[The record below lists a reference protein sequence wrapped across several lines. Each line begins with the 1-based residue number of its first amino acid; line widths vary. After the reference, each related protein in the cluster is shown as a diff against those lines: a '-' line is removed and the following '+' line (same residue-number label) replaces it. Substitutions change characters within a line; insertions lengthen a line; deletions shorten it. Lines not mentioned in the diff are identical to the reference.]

1 MRSLNRQR
9 GSVNW
14 PFVIVLIALL
24 AFIYM
29 WWNAQDQKDD
39 NLKTIED
46 QKGQI
51 EDLRAIANARGEELK
66 TVSNI
71 VGFKKIVAGNDA
83 LGVDQATS
91 VDVARLAPHLND
103 QGMVAVGD
111 TQANGTLKE
120 LIEQAYLTY
129 QRERRTGSP
138 KAEAK
143 DFKYAT
149 MSDAL
154 KSKLAE
160 ISQFEVPAAPIPD
173 HDPDDSAAAAE
184 YEAAKNNHDQAI
196 AAWHK
201 LFDEAA
207 SMDGFKEWA
216 ETITNYAV
224 TDPNAEDLIK
234 VTFMKA
240 LPEQTVEE
248 FLNAVRGVPQSMRE
262 EFAANKQADVAEI
275 QRLTGI
281 LAQKETNI
289 SELNKNLKDQED
301 QYATDLTAKDSQ
313 IGDLQQQVS
322 DANLEKQ
329 TAQNALAAEKES
341 RRKDVAR
348 LSSELDARKEALR
361 ILKQTRDL
369 IVRRDDP
376 DGDIVAA
383 NNTLRTAII
392 NLGFNDKVYVG
403 QRFNVSALDRVGDR
417 VAKGMVMVTKVT
429 GNSSARCRIVSMT
442 APLTQ
447 GDFIHNPFYSP
458 NETINVFFAGPI
470 TKWPATMAKQRLAS
484 INVNLQ
490 SAINGDTD
498 YIVIP
503 NAWVVAEQ
511 AKAEGG
517 DEDED
522 ADEEDMGAKSPI
534 EAMQNNARKVGAEVI
549 SESLFDAFLNY

>member
-29 WWNAQDQKDD
+29 WWDAQDQKDD
-39 NLKTIED
+39 NLKTIET
-46 QKGQI
+46 QQGQI
-51 EDLRAIANARGEELK
+51 EQLRTIANARGEELK
-66 TVSNI
+66 TVSNV
-71 VGFKKIVAGNDA
+71 VGFKKIVSGNDA

-91 VDVARLAPHLND
+91 VDVSRLSPHLND
-103 QGMVAVGD
+103 QGMVTVGD

-120 LIEQAYLTY
+120 MIEQAYLTY

-143 DFKYAT
+143 DFSYAT
-149 MSDAL
+149 MSDEL
-154 KSKLAE
+154 KAKLAE
-160 ISQFEVPAAPIPD
+160 IAQFEVPAAPIPD
-173 HDPDDSAAAAE
+173 HDPDDSAAVAA
-184 YEAAKNNHDQAI
+184 YEEEVAAFEQAL
-196 AAWHK
+196 AEWHK

-216 ETITNYAV
+216 ETITNYEI
-224 TDPNAEDLIK
+224 TDPNSQDLIK
-234 VTFMKA
+234 VTFLQA

-248 FLNAVRGVPQSMRE
+248 FFAAVRGVPAEMRE

-275 QRLTGI
+275 QRLAGI
-281 LAQKETNI
+281 LAQKEATI
-289 SELNKNLKDQED
+289 SELNKNLKEQED

-329 TAQNALAAEKES
+329 TAQNALTAEKES

-369 IVRRDDP
+369 VIRRDDP
-376 DGDIVAA
+376 DGDVVAA
-383 NNTLRTAII
+383 NNTLRTAVI

-403 QRFNVSALDRVGDR
+403 QRFNVSALDKVGDR
-417 VAKGMVMVTKVT
+417 VSKGMVMVTKVT
-429 GNSSARCRIVSMT
+429 GNKSARCRIVSMN
-442 APLTQ
+442 APITQ

-458 NETINVFFAGPI
+458 DETINVFFAGAI
-470 TKWPATMAKQRLAS
+470 SKWPATMAKQRLAS

-490 SAINGDTD
+490 SAIDGDTD

-511 AKAEGG
+511 AKADGG
-517 DEDED
+517 GEDEEEE
-522 ADEEDMGAKSPI
+522 EEDMGAKSPI
-534 EAMQNNARKVGAEVI
+534 EEMQAHARKVGAEVI
-549 SESLFDAFLNY
+549 TESLFDAFLNY